1 MHRPI
6 PLFALIAVACLTAVV
21 SAEKVVVVAG
31 GGTGGSGSKAT
42 DAKLGQVFGAQ
53 FDPAGNLWVVEY
65 SNRLW
70 KIDTAGVITAVAG
83 DGTKG
88 NKGDGGPAT
97 AAQLNVPH
105 SLAIDKKTGDVY
117 IGDTGNYTVRK
128 IDAKT
133 GIMSTFAGTGTK
145 GTSGNGG
152 LASAATFGGLYCVQF
167 DPQCEHLV
175 LADLDHKQVRVI
187 DMKTGKVTL
196 AAGNGQRGAPAD
208 GADAAASPLA
218 DPRAAAMDAAG
229 NLYILERGVNA
240 LRVVTP
246 DGKIKTVAGSG
257 KKGSGGDG
265 GPALAAEMNGPKHIW
280 VEADGNVLIADA
292 ENHLIRRYD
301 VKTQKIER
309 VAGTGKAG
317 TAGVG
322 GDPKQAELK
331 RPHGIYQSPDG
342 TLYISD
348 SYNGRVL
355 RIEK

>member
-1 MHRPI
+1 
-6 PLFALIAVACLTAVV
+6 
-21 SAEKVVVVAG
+21 
-31 GGTGGSGSKAT
+31 
-42 DAKLGQVFGAQ
+42 
-53 FDPAGNLWVVEY
+53 
-65 SNRLW
+65 
-70 KIDTAGVITAVAG
+70 
-83 DGTKG
+83 
-88 NKGDGGPAT
+88 
-97 AAQLNVPH
+97 
-105 SLAIDKKTGDVY
+105 
-117 IGDTGNYTVRK
+117 
-128 IDAKT
+128 
-133 GIMSTFAGTGTK
+133 
-145 GTSGNGG
+145 
-152 LASAATFGGLYCVQF
+152 
-167 DPQCEHLV
+167 
-175 LADLDHKQVRVI
+175 
-187 DMKTGKVTL
+187 
-196 AAGNGQRGAPAD
+196 
-208 GADAAASPLA
+208 
-218 DPRAAAMDAAG
+218 MDAAG

-265 GPALAAEMNGPKHIW
+265 GPPLAAEMNGPKHIW